1 MNVMRPALFCLSLLV
16 AVQSH
21 LQAQLLPA
29 DRGTQWNPGIPG
41 GIPARTAVCATLTAA
56 AFQNGG
62 RDAAAAIQNALD
74 GCRDGHVVRLSP
86 GTFTVNKAVML
97 SKGVTLRGAGPGVTT
112 LRKTNGARAGSYQPE
127 VAEPILIVGPTRW
140 PKIDESSSRNLT
152 ADGAKGGSSVT
163 VANAGGFAA
172 GQFVVLDEDHYETG
186 FWKELPPRNGFRPA
200 ATIWATD
207 RVVWQRHKP
216 PAPQDDPFPD
226 VLTWFSRAGRPVNE
240 IKEVASV
247 RGNVVTFT
255 TPLHISYRT
264 SHSAQLTRYTGSNVH
279 VKGAGIED
287 LTVTGGSD
295 GAIRFESAAY
305 SWMKNVEDTSW
316 LGEGVAID
324 HSFRIEVR
332 DSYIHDGAWSAPG
345 GGGYAISLAQGSA
358 EVLVENNI
366 VLQANKMMVARSAG
380 AGSVVAYNYMDDGFI
395 NYDLSWQEVGIN
407 GSHMVGSHHML
418 FEGNASFNYD
428 SDNTH
433 GSAIYHTV
441 FRNHL
446 AGFRR
451 NFAGLANARAA
462 GLGYGSWW
470 HTFIGNVLGVAGRM
484 SGWEYEDFGNRG
496 FGRAWGTAPV
506 IWKLGYD
513 PVHWEQAADST
524 VVTTVIRE
532 GNFDYVRGKVHW
544 DQTAKALPDSLYLKE
559 KPGFFGA
566 HVWPWVD
573 PIGAT
578 KLYTLP
584 ARQRYERI
592 VSTGVVLQPIP
603 AVR

>member
-1 MNVMRPALFCLSLLV
+1 
-16 AVQSH
+16 
-21 LQAQLLPA
+21 
-29 DRGTQWNPGIPG
+29 
-41 GIPARTAVCATLTAA
+41 
-56 AFQNGG
+56 
-62 RDAAAAIQNALD
+62 
-74 GCRDGHVVRLSP
+74 
-86 GTFTVNKAVML
+86 
-97 SKGVTLRGAGPGVTT
+97 VTT
-112 LRKTNGARAGSYQPE
+112 LRKTNGARAGSYQPD

-140 PKIDESSSRNLT
+140 PKVDESASRNLT

-163 VANAGGFAA
+163 IANGGGFAA
-172 GQFVVLDEDHYETG
+172 GQFVVLDEDHYNTG
-186 FWKELPPRNGFRPA
+186 FWKELPARNGFGTA
-200 ATIWATD
+200 TTIWGTD

-216 PAPQDDPFPD
+216 AESQDDPFPD

-264 SHSAQLTRYTGSNVH
+264 SHSAQLTRYTGSSAH

-295 GAIRFESAAY
+295 GGIRFESAAY
-305 SWMKNVEDTSW
+305 SWLKNVEDTLW
-316 LGEGVAID
+316 LGEGVAVD
-324 HSFRIEVR
+324 HSFRIELR

-345 GGGYAISLAQGSA
+345 GGGYAISLAQGSS

-366 VLQANKMMVARSAG
+366 VLHANKMMVARSAG

-395 NYDLSWQEVGIN
+395 NYDQSWQEVGIN

-418 FEGNASFNYD
+418 FEGNESFNYD

-451 NFAGLANARAA
+451 DFPGLSNGRTAGLA
-462 GLGYGSWW
+462 YGSWW

-484 SGWEYEDFGNRG
+484 SGWEYEDPGNRG
-496 FGRAWGTAPV
+496 FLRAWGTGPV

-524 VVTTVIRE
+524 VVTTVIRD
-532 GNFDYVRGKVHW
+532 GNFDYVSEKVHW
-544 DQTAKALPDSLYLKE
+544 DRTAKPLPDSLYLKAR
-559 KPGFFGA
+559 PPFFGA
-566 HVWPWVD
+566 NRWPWVD
-573 PIGAT
+573 PIGTT
-578 KLYTLP
+578 KLYILP

-592 VSTGVVLQPIP
+592 VSTGDLLQPTP
-603 AVR
+603 PPR